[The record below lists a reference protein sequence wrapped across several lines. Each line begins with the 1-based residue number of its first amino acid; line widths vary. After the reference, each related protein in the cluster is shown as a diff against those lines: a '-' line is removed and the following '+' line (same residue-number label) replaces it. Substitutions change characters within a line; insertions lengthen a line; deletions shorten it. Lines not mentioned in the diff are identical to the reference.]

1 MNETIATAL
10 HQPDGL
16 VALKDGGVA
25 LVEAEAGGGA
35 LIIIGAQG
43 VRHEICRVEGHPIGL
58 AIDGDGCFWVA
69 GGPGNTVVRLSPDGQ
84 ILRTIAGTKDQPF
97 VLPKNLAFGPDGLL
111 YMSDC
116 GVRLSDL
123 VDDAD
128 IRPDYYDAAYNGR
141 IYQID
146 PQAGRVL
153 RTLATGL
160 LMANGVAFDAEGL
173 LYYSETLTGTVYR
186 QVIGGKPQ
194 TFAHVSRSQV
204 TGGLKGPAG
213 LAFNR
218 SGMLYCAK
226 YGEGD
231 ICLID
236 PTGKIVGHIPTNGRL
251 PDDIAFT
258 QDGKY
263 ALIAE
268 HEHGALEKI
277 PVPSPG
283 GLPLHTPA
291 L

>member
-10 HQPDGL
+10 RQPDGL
-16 VALKDGGVA
+16 VALSDGGVA
-25 LVEAEAGGGA
+25 LVEADAAGGA
-35 LIIIGAQG
+35 LTVVDAHGA
-43 VRHEICRVEGHPIGL
+43 RREICRIDGHPTGL
-58 AIDGDGCFWVA
+58 AVDGAGCFWVA
-69 GGPGNTVVRLSPDGQ
+69 GGPQNSVLRISPEGKV
-84 ILRTIAGTKDQPF
+84 LKTITGTKEQPF
-97 VLPKNLAFGPDGLL
+97 VLPKNLAFGPAGLL

-123 VDDAD
+123 IDGAD
-128 IRPDYYDAAYNGR
+128 IRPDFYEASYNGR

-160 LMANGVAFDAEGL
+160 LMANGIAFDAEGL
-173 LYYSETLTGTVYR
+173 LYYSETLTGTIYR
-186 QVIGGKPQ
+186 QVVGGRPQ
-194 TFAHVSRSQV
+194 AFAHVSRSQT
-204 TGGLKGPAG
+204 TGGLRGPAG

-218 SGMLYCAK
+218 GGMLYCAK

-236 PTGKIVGHIPTNGRL
+236 PAGKVAGHIPTNGRL

-283 GLPLHTPA
+283 GLPLHTP
-291 L
+291 LL